1 MDDQEKQE
9 RVDHAVGQ
17 IRGLFN
23 APPMDDRDDLR
34 AGTLIRIKL
43 KDGVVHTFERTPN
56 GIGTARLVWHSF
68 IYEPKSWPDLVKWLQ
83 RKTNHVEWVRMVDS
97 DTLSTT
103 QIYPEPDPEELEDEE
118 EDWETVQVDGVLY
131 QASFYKRS
139 LGQFGTLRD
148 AKDRIT
154 DRFET
159 ELAWDRENAFTWR
172 PSNDGLDGYM
182 ITRTKRG
189 RRE

>member
-9 RVDHAVGQ
+9 HVDNAIGQ
-17 IRGLFN
+17 IRALFRV
-23 APPMDDRDDLR
+23 APVEGRDYFWV
-34 AGTLIRIKL
+34 GTLIRVKF
-43 KDGVVHTFERTPN
+43 KNGGVHTWERRPN
-56 GIGTARLVWHSF
+56 PIGHRQDVWRSTV
-68 IYEPKSWPDLVKWLQ
+68 YEAMTWANLLEWI
-83 RKTNHVEWVRMVDS
+83 RKNAQHIAWVRMVDR
-97 DTLSTT
+97 DTLSMT

-131 QASFYKRS
+131 QASFNNRS

-154 DRFET
+154 ERFKT
-159 ELAWDRENAFTWR
+159 ERAWDRENAFTWR

-182 ITRTKRG
+182 ITRTKGG
-189 RRE
+189 RLE